1 MLLLRAAQRTVAQ
14 EEFDDMLDTTRDRV
28 DEIEGECSVG
38 LEPVADLVSCLR
50 IFFRSRYS
58 ASMVQFGFLA

>member
-1 MLLLRAAQRTVAQ
+1 
-14 EEFDDMLDTTRDRV
+14 MLDTTRDRV